1 MYVPPLL
8 GCWMILCKSHGFGPH
23 DGGVGCTAAAAA
35 GRIKKRK
42 KRNRAR
48 GEKIYFFS
56 FFSSVEIGS
65 QSSSRSRS
73 GGGGGH
79 LHILM
84 LARSIYIV
92 GASRRPPAVPGPH
105 SLHPSSSLQYA
116 QWSSSS
122 SVRLL
127 FFSFFSL
134 IFALF
139 WVGSGG
145 PPWTI
150 ISSLL
155 FALCIHPDFWHFYP
169 SFPKDKSPPRRR
181 RKDER
186 EEEGE
191 EGVHRM
197 WGWGSPSTRWI
208 FIYDNLFSLSHY
220 TIRTH

>member
-1 MYVPPLL
+1 MDLDHTTE
-8 GCWMILCKSHGFGPH
+8 GW
-23 DGGVGCTAAAAA
+23 AAAATAAA

-56 FFSSVEIGS
+56 LFSSVEIGS
-65 QSSSRSRS
+65 QSSSRSGS
-73 GGGGGH
+73 GSGGGH

-139 WVGSGG
+139 WVNRGAPLDHYQLSPLCSLHSSGFLAFL
-145 PPWTI
+145 P
-150 ISSLL
+150 L
-155 FALCIHPDFWHFYP
+155 FSERQIADEE
-169 SFPKDKSPPRRR
+169 KERRKRRR
-181 RKDER
+181 RRRGGPQDV
-186 EEEGE
+186 
-191 EGVHRM
+191 GVGVAIHPM
-197 WGWGSPSTRWI
+197 DFYI
-208 FIYDNLFSLSHY
+208 
-220 TIRTH
+220 

>member
-1 MYVPPLL
+1 M
-8 GCWMILCKSHGFGPH
+8 
-23 DGGVGCTAAAAA
+23 
-35 GRIKKRK
+35 
-42 KRNRAR
+42 
-48 GEKIYFFS
+48 
-56 FFSSVEIGS
+56 EIGS

-155 FALCIHPDFWHFYP
+155 FALCIHPDFWHFCP

-197 WGWGSPSTRWI
+197 WGWGSTRWI